1 MGEERFRMMSIT
13 HMLDRSV
20 YLHKK
25 NLGTSALYL
34 FVMSILA
41 TVIGVVFLFIVLLPS
56 ALFMTTTSEMLG
68 NDVFELGF
76 FVSISMFVLI
86 LVSLFYSI
94 NSIEQSG
101 IIIIGSNGFLG
112 KKVDVSDAI
121 MGAFKNI
128 LRVLSVV
135 LAGVVLLLPLF
146 LICGGII
153 FQILSN
159 FITDTWGFYAGL
171 IVTSIIFIVVFSYFM
186 VIHAFSLQIAIIEKI
201 YFFKALK
208 KSRMLVKGRFW
219 RTFGCF
225 ISSSL
230 SVSFINLSIYSVFAL
245 IGGIILAVLSS
256 SNLNEETLVLL
267 IMLGNIGRTPLQ
279 ILVSLFV
286 SPISGI
292 FMTILYYN
300 MRFEKEGYDIELNIS
315 RLKNS

>member
-13 HMLDRSV
+13 HMLDKSV

-41 TVIGVVFLFIVLLPS
+41 TVIGVIFLFIVLLPS
-56 ALFMTTTSEMLG
+56 ALFMTTSNMMLG
-68 NDVFELGF
+68 NNMFELGYF
-76 FVSISMFVLI
+76 MSISVLVLI
-86 LVSLFYSI
+86 IVSLFYSI
-94 NSIEQSG
+94 SSIEQSG

-112 KKVDVSDAI
+112 KRVDVSDAI
-121 MGAFKNI
+121 TSAFKNM

-135 LAGVVLLLPLF
+135 LAGAIILSPLF
-146 LICGGII
+146 LICGGIL
-153 FQILSN
+153 FQVLLN
-159 FITDTWGFYAGL
+159 LTPDTWGFYAGL
-171 IVTSIIFIVVFSYFM
+171 IITSIIFIVVFSYFM
-186 VIHAFSLQIAIIEKI
+186 VIHAFSFQIAIIEKV

-219 RTFGCF
+219 KTFGCF
-225 ISSSL
+225 VSSSL

-245 IGGIILAVLSS
+245 IGGIIYAILSS
-256 SNLNEETLVLL
+256 SSLNEDTLVLL
-267 IMLGNIGRTPLQ
+267 AMLGNIARTPLQ